1 MSRSPRIRWLLAASF
16 ISGLAVMPTAR
27 AADYAPLDCRKAG
40 SATER
45 TICSDY
51 GLGQSEAR
59 LATLYQITTS
69 LVAMGQRGQIQ
80 DDQRAFLKQR
90 DACGANIGCIRGAY
104 ADRVAQLEAVMARI
118 QQRGPF

>member
-1 MSRSPRIRWLLAASF
+1 MSCLKGAGSISVGVLVFGLGF
-16 ISGLAVMPTAR
+16 IHPAT
-27 AADYAPLDCRKAG
+27 AADYAPLNCKMAS
-40 SATER
+40 SAAER

-59 LATLYQITTS
+59 VATLYGVTTS
-69 LVAMGQRGQIQ
+69 LIAMGQRGTIQ

-90 DACGANIGCIRGAY
+90 DACGSNAACIRSAY
-104 ADRVAQLEAVMARI
+104 TARGKQLEAVMSGI

>member
-1 MSRSPRIRWLLAASF
+1 MSRSPRIGWLLAASF
-16 ISGLAVMPTAR
+16 VSGMAFMPVAH
-27 AADYAPLDCRKAG
+27 AADYAPLDCRKAA
-40 SATER
+40 SVTER

-59 LATLYQITTS
+59 LATLYQITAS

-80 DDQRAFLKQR
+80 DDQRAFLKRR
-90 DACGANIGCIRGAY
+90 DACGANAGCIRSTY
-104 ADRVAQLEAVMARI
+104 ADRIAQLETVMAGI

>member
-1 MSRSPRIRWLLAASF
+1 MSSLRSIGGLSAALFVLGLVF
-16 ISGLAVMPTAR
+16 ISAAD
-27 AADYAPLDCRKAG
+27 AADYAPLDCKKAG
-40 SATER
+40 SDAER

-59 LATLYQITTS
+59 VATLYELTTS
-69 LVAMGQRGQIQ
+69 LVAMGQRGAIQ

-90 DACGANIGCIRGAY
+90 EACGSNVGCIRNVY
-104 ADRVAQLEAVMARI
+104 AARDKQLEAVMARI

>member
-1 MSRSPRIRWLLAASF
+1 MSRSTGIRWLLAASLL
-16 ISGLAVMPTAR
+16 SDLVCTSVAR
-27 AADYAPLDCRKAG
+27 AADYAPLDCKKAG

-59 LATLYQITTS
+59 VATLYQITTS

-90 DACGANIGCIRGAY
+90 DACGANAGCIRSAY
-104 ADRVAQLEAVMARI
+104 ADRIAQLEKVMTSI

>member
-1 MSRSPRIRWLLAASF
+1 MSRSLRIGSLLSASLL
-16 ISGLAVMPTAR
+16 SGLAFMPAAR
-27 AADYAPLDCRKAG
+27 AADYAPLDCRKAA

-90 DACGANIGCIRGAY
+90 NACGANTGCIASAY
-104 ADRVAQLEAVMARI
+104 ANRIAQLDAVMASI

>member
-1 MSRSPRIRWLLAASF
+1 MSGLPGIRRLLAASLL
-16 ISGLAVMPTAR
+16 SGLAFMSTAR
-27 AADYAPLDCRKAG
+27 AADYAPLDCRKAD

-59 LATLYQITTS
+59 VATLYQISTS

-90 DACGANIGCIRGAY
+90 DACGANAGCIRSAY
-104 ADRVAQLEAVMARI
+104 ADRAAQLEAVMARI